1 MEVVSDTNEKAEAS
15 SHLKLPALGEE
26 GAAKT
31 NNSEDALYLLKQHE
45 NFSSIIFYSPMP
57 HRMVDEV
64 VGQKKTEEIITKVSP
79 NLMKNINP
87 EIQEPHKPQA

>member
-64 VGQKKTEEIITKVSP
+64 VGQKKTESIMRISNTFGHESGDRP
-79 NLMKNINP
+79 
-87 EIQEPHKPQA
+87 